1 MRLESKDYLAVS
13 TAIALTKNR
22 WEFPLEISSG
32 MVEFSNRSAGRKAAG
47 FLARPKKGGTYPAV
61 IVIHEIW
68 GLVDH
73 MKDVAT
79 RFAREGYVGLAVDLF
94 EGKIVT
100 KLEDGR
106 KFREQFTEEKIVGD
120 LNGAFD
126 YLKNL
131 SYSNPKG
138 IGSIGFCMG
147 GGLSLLLACQ
157 NQELAAAVVFYGR
170 NPSPID
176 RVKTIQCPILC
187 NYAGADMAIT
197 ESDINLLKQ
206 TLTKYKKTFDIK
218 TYPEAPHAFFNDT
231 RESYRPEAAK
241 DAWARTLRFFN
252 KYLKA

>member
-1 MRLESKDYLAVS
+1 
-13 TAIALTKNR
+13 
-22 WEFPLEISSG
+22 
-32 MVEFSNRSAGRKAAG
+32 MVEFSDGSTGRKAAG
-47 FLARPKKGGTYPAV
+47 FLARPKKDRTYPAV

-73 MKDVAT
+73 VKDVAA

-94 EGKIVT
+94 EGKMVT

-106 KFREQFTEEKIVGD
+106 KFREQFTEEKIIGD

-131 SYSNPKG
+131 SYVSPKG
-138 IGSIGFCMG
+138 IGSVGFCMG
-147 GGLSLLLACQ
+147 GGLSLLFACH
-157 NQELAAAVVFYGR
+157 NKELAAAVVFYGR

-241 DAWARTLRFFN
+241 DAWTRTLQFFN